1 MAWQVLLCFILAMI
15 AAVLSFSRPLNEL
28 TDVARP
34 AFFALVG
41 LCVLGVALTG
51 IRRPVI

>member
-15 AAVLSFSRPLNEL
+15 AAVLSFSSPLLDL
-28 TDVARP
+28 TNFARP

-41 LCVLGVALTG
+41 LCVLGVVLTG
-51 IRRPVI
+51 VRRPVI